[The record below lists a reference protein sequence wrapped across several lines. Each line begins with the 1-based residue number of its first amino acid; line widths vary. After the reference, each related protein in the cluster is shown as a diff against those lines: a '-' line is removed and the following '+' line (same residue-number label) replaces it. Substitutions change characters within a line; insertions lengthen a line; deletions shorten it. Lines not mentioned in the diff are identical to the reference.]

1 MDEIDLDKIKY
12 YPDRFYISLDGFD
25 AKNLTSFITDLQIG
39 QQQAVFIHEYYHFL
53 TNITTFCGVRQLNL
67 NFGDRVRLVINMGF
81 HEKIDAFPIGNP
93 SSKLNECIEYWN
105 QVTQILH
112 EDDIDYNLARETV
125 QSPRQKFD
133 IVSVRNIQK
142 PMSTVVDGET
152 ISGYRELIEVEIDGL
167 VYANSF
173 ILTYGALDEFL
184 SSSIDEYL
192 SENDLSEIDP
202 SIFSQR
208 PYYPYQVFDD
218 LIRHYTGERPE
229 VFEKILLAYFA
240 LNSDNPATKL
250 IAILE
255 KLRDGA
261 YEQFK
266 DDPENYL
273 LQFRDSL
280 VQHARIVKTTKKLAD
295 EAAEQGRIHLAQS
308 IKYYHDKF
316 FFAMKLKEED
326 FFYFIRPFF
335 EKEVSERG
343 KQRFLLALARILNP
357 FTPPVFLQDGVFKV
371 TDKLT
376 TYGEATTLI
385 LACYEIFE
393 SLKTEK
399 YAKRPQYLKNK
410 YTFPDMVE
418 DCDDVSTYKI
428 PIKGIAFQL
437 ALNELGLFKIYI
449 DERNLKNQSS

>member
-1 MDEIDLDKIKY
+1 MNEIDLDKIKY

-25 AKNLTSFITDLQIG
+25 SQNLTSFITDLQVG
-39 QQQAVFIHEYYHFL
+39 QQQSVFIHEYYHFL
-53 TNITTFCGVRQLNL
+53 TNITTFCGVRQFNI

-93 SSKLNECIEYWN
+93 NSKLQECINYWN
-105 QVTQILH
+105 QVTEILND
-112 EDDIDYNLARETV
+112 DDIDYNLAREVV

-133 IVSVRNIQK
+133 IVAVRNIQK

-152 ISGYRELIEVEIDGL
+152 INGYRELIEIDIDGL
-167 VYANSF
+167 VYTNSF

-192 SENDLSEIDP
+192 SENDLSDINP

-218 LIRHYTGERPE
+218 LVRHYTGERPE

-250 IAILE
+250 ISILE
-255 KLRDGA
+255 K
-261 YEQFK
+261 FK
-266 DDPENYL
+266 GGEYVLFKEDPESYL
-273 LQFRDSL
+273 LQFRDSP
-280 VQHARIVKTTKKLAD
+280 VRHEGIVKTTKKLAD
-295 EAAEQGRIHLAQS
+295 EAADQGRIHLSQA

-357 FTPPVFLQDGVFKV
+357 FTPPVFLQNGVFKV

-410 YTFPDMVE
+410 YTFPDMIE

-437 ALNELGLFKIYI
+437 ALNEMGLFKIYI
-449 DERNLKNQSS
+449 DEHNLKNQSS

>member
-1 MDEIDLDKIKY
+1 MDKINLDKIKY

-25 AKNLTSFITDLQIG
+25 SQNLTSFITDLQVG
-39 QQQAVFIHEYYHFL
+39 QQQSVFIHEYYHFL
-53 TNITTFCGVRQLNL
+53 TNITTFCGVRQFNI

-93 SSKLNECIEYWN
+93 NSKLQECIDYWN
-105 QVTQILH
+105 QVTQILND
-112 EDDIDYNLARETV
+112 DDIDYNLAREVV

-133 IVSVRNIQK
+133 IVEVRNIHK
-142 PMSTVVDGET
+142 PMSTVIDGET
-152 ISGYRELIEVEIDGL
+152 FNGYRELIEIEIDGL
-167 VYANSF
+167 VDSNNF

-192 SENDLSEIDP
+192 SENDLSDINP
-202 SIFSQR
+202 SQFSQR
-208 PYYPYQVFDD
+208 PYYPYRVFDD
-218 LIRHYTGERPE
+218 IISYYTGERPE
-229 VFEKILLAYFA
+229 VFEKILLAYFS

-250 IAILE
+250 INILE
-255 KLRDGA
+255 KLRDGE
-261 YEQFK
+261 YPQFK
-266 DDPENYL
+266 EDPENYL
-273 LQFRDSL
+273 LQFRDSPIK
-280 VQHARIVKTTKKLAD
+280 HEGIVKTTKKLAD
-295 EAAEQGRIHLAQS
+295 EAAEQGRIHLAQA

-316 FFAMKLKEED
+316 FFALKLKEED

-335 EKEVSERG
+335 EKEISVRG

-357 FTPPVFLQDGVFKV
+357 FTPPVFLQEGIFKV

-393 SLKTEK
+393 SLKTEQ
-399 YAKRPQYLKNK
+399 YAKRPEYLKNK
-410 YTFPDMVE
+410 YMFPDQVE
-418 DCDDVSTYKI
+418 DCDDASTYKI
-428 PIKGIAFQL
+428 PINGISFQL

-449 DERNLKNQSS
+449 DDYNLKNQKA